1 MGSSNNLPASIL
13 YYPTIEEKKEKGLY
27 RKAPLPP
34 VADGEKFPCEGSIRM
49 IQGNEKKGSRTIG
62 APASYYKAYQN
73 TGILPGYFFSGAA
86 AAPASPE
93 AGSFDSSFFSVS
105 PRISTVYCSL
115 SFVS

>member
-27 RKAPLPP
+27 RKALPL